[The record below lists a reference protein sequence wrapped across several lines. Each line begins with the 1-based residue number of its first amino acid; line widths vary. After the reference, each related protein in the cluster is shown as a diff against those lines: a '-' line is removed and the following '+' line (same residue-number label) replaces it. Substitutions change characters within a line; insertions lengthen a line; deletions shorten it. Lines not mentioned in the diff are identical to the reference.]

1 MVQKRGQAPRR
12 NAFSPRLRA
21 NGSEPVPV
29 FEPCRNMITNRLL
42 RCRIRR
48 RGFTMI
54 ESLMAVAITT
64 IAGAALLASV
74 GSAVQ
79 STSETTRNLVAQ
91 GLAEQL
97 LDEIAASRF
106 PTDTTTAPAQASV
119 AQAPVW
125 AGLATSYES

>member
-1 MVQKRGQAPRR
+1 
-12 NAFSPRLRA
+12 
-21 NGSEPVPV
+21 
-29 FEPCRNMITNRLL
+29 MITNRLL